1 MKVKRI
7 AIVTG
12 ATGGLGREFVRL
24 LLKEKNI
31 DEIWAL
37 ARNEK
42 KLGRLKEKFG
52 KKVKIYSF
60 DLSSVR
66 QIQCFEEELKQE
78 AQRRKLEISY
88 LINNAG
94 FAKFCS
100 YGDLSIE
107 ESLNMIHVN
116 IDAVVA
122 MGLVCIPYVTAV
134 CPGWIKTDLYKRAEI
149 GARKATTRYVGMV
162 TPDKVAKKAL
172 KDAKKGKDI
181 SIYSLFT
188 KISHVAAKL
197 LPQRIMMKI
206 WLRQQHLDN

>member
-66 QIQCFEEELKQE
+66 
-78 AQRRKLEISY
+78 RRTK
-88 LINNAG
+88 AG
-94 FAKFCS
+94 GA
-100 YGDLSIE
+100 
-107 ESLNMIHVN
+107 
-116 IDAVVA
+116 A
-122 MGLVCIPYVTAV
+122 
-134 CPGWIKTDLYKRAEI
+134 AEI
-149 GARKATTRYVGMV
+149 R
-162 TPDKVAKKAL
+162 DFL
-172 KDAKKGKDI
+172 SD
-181 SIYSLFT
+181 
-188 KISHVAAKL
+188 
-197 LPQRIMMKI
+197 
-206 WLRQQHLDN
+206 